1 MILSHR
7 ELRPSQR
14 GTQRVRSV
22 PQRASIAAVHPQLDS
37 HHRCPLRLRG
47 QFFLL
52 IRGKMLSL

>member
-1 MILSHR
+1 MMILSHR

-37 HHRCPLRLRG
+37 HHRCRL
-47 QFFLL
+47 
-52 IRGKMLSL
+52 